1 MMDYYMDVL
10 QDGRCDAKV
19 KESGRVVAMFDSMTS
34 TSISEFEKIKNDVR
48 RRYHQNASIQR
59 QNSLRDR
66 IIEYKSFV
74 KKTSEN
80 EDFQS
85 PNLEDVKIFATIYGE
100 ARGCQPFV
108 YGLCEFLR
116 MQLGKSKIYYW
127 ECNDAAIT
135 DTGVKCFASDA
146 AKLMCATL
154 QVQPEDASKDGTRRW
169 HMNGKLKDSTIR
181 KILDILP
188 SIYKLKRS
196 DVRPTGRRGETAFD
210 RDVSAIQTQIEGNCC
225 CLVS

>member
-1 MMDYYMDVL
+1 MNSL
-10 QDGRCDAKV
+10 F
-19 KESGRVVAMFDSMTS
+19 SAMF
-34 TSISEFEKIKNDVR
+34 
-48 RRYHQNASIQR
+48 
-59 QNSLRDR
+59 
-66 IIEYKSFV
+66 
-74 KKTSEN
+74 KTSED

-85 PNLEDVKIFATIYGE
+85 PNLEDVEKFARTYGE

-116 MQLGKSKIYYW
+116 VQIGKSKIYYW

-154 QVQPEDASKDGTRRW
+154 QVKPQDASKDGTRRW

-181 KILDILP
+181 KVLNIFP
-188 SIYKLKRS
+188 SIRKLKRS

-210 RDVSAIQTQIEGNCC
+210 RDISAIQTQIEGNCC